1 MTYSPN
7 RSEGK
12 SSRHWGIEVNVHY
25 LTEAE
30 QDRGVSALRET
41 VR

>member
-25 LTEAE
+25 LTKAE
-30 QDRGVSALRET
+30 QHKVVSALRET
-41 VR
+41 LR